1 MIDKQV
7 LDTLSVFG
15 DVEQQ
20 INSAVEEYLM
30 RRIIERI
37 KLAREHLTGFERKYQ
52 MAFADFST
60 QIVLDESLYR
70 AMREQYPTWEQDL
83 LAWEYWNKE
92 AIEWKNK
99 LDSILSKS

>member
-7 LDTLSVFG
+7 LDALSVFG

-37 KLAREHLTGFERKYQ
+37 KLAREHLIEFERQYR

-60 QIVLDESLYR
+60 QIVLDESFSR
-70 AMREQYPTWEQDL
+70 TVREQHPTWEQDL

-92 AIEWKNK
+92 SAEWKNK
-99 LDSILSKS
+99 LDTILSKS

>member
-7 LDTLSVFG
+7 LDTLRVFG

-30 RRIIERI
+30 RRIVERI
-37 KLAREHLTGFERKYQ
+37 RLAREHLIEFERKYQ

-70 AMREQYPTWEQDL
+70 TVREQHPTWEQDL

-92 AIEWKNK
+92 SVEWKNK
-99 LDSILSKS
+99 LNNILSKP